1 MDRRKFIS
9 IASTAIGAAGI
20 PAGSH
25 AASGITETD
34 APKSHATAERQ
45 RKPNVLILMSDQ
57 HKRSCMGVCGDAV
70 AVTPNLDQLASE
82 SVRFTNAY
90 CTNPV
95 CAPSRAS
102 IMTGLYTHH
111 LETRDNT
118 TSFSPKH
125 KTFAHHFS
133 QAGYLSALIGKM
145 HFVDAQTHG
154 FNYKLE
160 FNDWWQYLGPKV
172 HLYADEL
179 GRPNSG
185 AGLPQI
191 DSLWQEEGDPWKGCR
206 RPDGRLGS
214 VAVGRPSELL
224 EEDHFDN
231 FVARESVRFLED
243 YARSNEPFL
252 LVSSFLKPH
261 DPFMPAKRFAE
272 MFQAEQMKLSPTW
285 GKADLQHMPERVRRS
300 IEECSWTPELL
311 EAQAARER
319 MAYYYGN
326 LAQMDDCAGR
336 VLSALHRLGLDQ
348 NTIVIYTSD
357 HGEMLGDLG
366 LWNKFQFYEGS
377 CGVPLTIRMPG
388 SSPAVCEQPLSL
400 ISLASTL
407 ADLCGVPMAGTSD
420 GKSFAD
426 LVLHPDRAGK
436 YGPVFAEYS
445 LGNDSAKYM
454 VRDGNMKYT
463 HWVHDMGELYDV
475 HVDPQEMRNLAGQPE
490 YRATVKKLR
499 EILFSW
505 HLPVE
510 T

>member
-9 IASTAIGAAGI
+9 IASTALGAAGL
-20 PAGSH
+20 PADSV
-25 AASGITETD
+25 AASNAMEAG
-34 APKSHATAERQ
+34 ARRSHATAEQGR
-45 RKPNVLILMSDQ
+45 RHNVVILMSDQ
-57 HKRSCMGVCGDAV
+57 HKRSCMGVSGDTV
-70 AVTPNLDQLASE
+70 AVTPNLDRLAGE

-102 IMTGLYTHH
+102 ILTGLYTHH
-111 LETRDNT
+111 LETRDNAT
-118 TSFSPKH
+118 PFSPKH
-125 KTFAHHFS
+125 KTIAHHFS
-133 QAGYLSALIGKM
+133 QAGYLSALVGKM

-179 GRPNSG
+179 GRANSG

-191 DSLWQEEGDPWKGCR
+191 DSLWQEEDDPWKGHR
-206 RPDGRLGS
+206 EPDGRIGS
-214 VAVGRPSELL
+214 VAVGRPSELR

-243 YARSNEPFL
+243 YATSNEPFL

-272 MFQAEQMKLSPTW
+272 MFQATQMKLSPTW
-285 GKADLQHMPERVRRS
+285 GNADLSHLPERVRRS
-300 IEECSWTPELL
+300 IQECPWTPELL
-311 EAQAARER
+311 EAPAARER

-326 LAQMDDCAGR
+326 LAQMDDCAGQ
-336 VLSALHRLGLDQ
+336 VLRALDRLGLDQ
-348 NTIVIYTSD
+348 NTIVVYTSD

-388 SSPAVCEQPLSL
+388 GAPAICDEPLSL
-400 ISLASTL
+400 ISLTSTL
-407 ADLCGVPMAGTSD
+407 ADLCGVPMPGQSD
-420 GKSFAD
+420 GKSFAE
-426 LVLHPDRAGK
+426 LVRRPDRAWK

-454 VRDGNMKYT
+454 VRDRNMKYT
-463 HWVHDMGELYDV
+463 YWVDDMEELYDL
-475 HVDPQEMRNLAGQPE
+475 HADPDEMRNLAGQPE
-490 YRATVKKLR
+490 HQAAVKQLR
-499 EILFSW
+499 EILFAW
-505 HLPVE
+505 HSPAE